1 MLSRARCCLRSDLCA
16 TADFPPSELMPHAN
30 SLRSCD
36 HSPLGPEDIV
46 VVDGVRVIAAGLPLP
61 RLQHTFQT
69 SDGEAR
75 ADFDWDGRL
84 IGEFDGLQ
92 KYGRLLRP
100 GETTRDAL
108 IREKQRED
116 ALRSQGIMVIRWT
129 WVMLE
134 RGGLVAALRPWLT
147 RIGLAAA

>member
-1 MLSRARCCLRSDLCA
+1 M
-16 TADFPPSELMPHAN
+16 
-30 SLRSCD
+30 
-36 HSPLGPEDIV
+36 
-46 VVDGVRVIAAGLPLP
+46 DGVRVIAAGLPLP